1 MLGLLSFF
9 TDSDTEK
16 ALYRDLKD
24 AGIPII
30 ITAAQRITELLDSDL
45 IVLLN
50 EGKVEYAG
58 THEELMAKSAR
69 YRGIVASQSAEEAS
83 HD

>member
-1 MLGLLSFF
+1 MV
-9 TDSDTEK
+9 
-16 ALYRDLKD
+16 
-24 AGIPII
+24 
-30 ITAAQRITELLDSDL
+30 AQRITGLLDADL

-50 EGKVEYAG
+50 EGKVEYTG

-69 YRGIVASQSAEEAS
+69 YREIVASQSAEEVT